1 LSLSFSNSKTVSRPS
16 AFGCQLS
23 AENELIDHD
32 RLFNVSLASLR
43 IVLAGSV
50 GSSRLT
56 LQTLL
61 RHRADVV
68 GVLELIPDDSTVIS
82 GFARMNDIAAEAG
95 VPCVGFQN
103 INAAQIVAQVRDW
116 QPDLLFV
123 VGLSQLVKSELLS
136 VPKLA
141 CVGFHPTLLPCGRGR
156 APVAWLIL
164 DAAPGAA
171 NFFVMD
177 QGTDSGPILVQEPF
191 DVLPNDDAK
200 RVTASLE
207 QAIVRAL
214 DRWLPRLLA
223 GEWNPEPQDESLATY
238 HGKRAPEDGCI
249 DWTKPAREI
258 DCLIRAS
265 GRPHPGAYSYHKDR
279 KLLVWRAELDQET
292 PFRGVI
298 GRVLLTDPQRGA
310 LVQTGDGL
318 IWLREVAWDDGE
330 MPPKLSVGQRLGYVI
345 EDEVSRLKARVA
357 ELEDLVR
364 KIRNAE

>member
-1 LSLSFSNSKTVSRPS
+1 MPAS
-16 AFGCQLS
+16 
-23 AENELIDHD
+23 
-32 RLFNVSLASLR
+32 SLR

-56 LQTLL
+56 LLALL

-68 GVLELIPDDSTVIS
+68 GVLELVPDNQSAIS
-82 GFARMNDIAAEAG
+82 GFARMNDVAAEAG

-103 INAAQIVAQVRDW
+103 INTPEIVAQVREW

-123 VGLSQLVKSELLS
+123 VGLSQLVKAELLA

-141 CVGFHPTLLPCGRGR
+141 CVGFHPTLLPRGRGR
-156 APVAWLIL
+156 APVAWLVL

-177 QGTDSGPILVQEPF
+177 EGTDSGPILVQEPF
-191 DVLPNDDAK
+191 DVSPTDDAEQ
-200 RVTASLE
+200 VTTSLE
-207 QAIVRAL
+207 QAIVRGL
-214 DRWLPRLLA
+214 DRWLPKLLA
-223 GEWNPEPQDESLATY
+223 GEWNPQPQDESLATY

-249 DWTKPAREI
+249 DWTKSAAEI
-258 DCLIRAS
+258 HALIRAA

-279 KLLVWRAELDQET
+279 KLLVWRAELDTVT

-318 IWLREVAWDDGE
+318 IWLSEFAWGDGDLTK
-330 MPPKLSVGQRLGYVI
+330 PKLSVGQRLGYVV

-357 ELEDLVR
+357 ELEKVIFEQ
-364 KIRNAE
+364 IRP